1 MNSCCDSAELA
12 VQSGHWVCLMCGCV
26 DAPCLADNYIGTSLP
41 FQPHSIEL
49 GGGSKYS
56 RQKRIHQWTSG
67 LVMRNG
73 GDDTIVQS
81 RAFIAEFE
89 RIRERYNL
97 PASIPQAT
105 WNQWTHLTLE
115 MKAQHCY
122 LKRNTTRTH
131 LKTACFY
138 FAMLQERVAVQKK
151 LVVQMMASIGTRMS
165 LPSLLKAILF
175 VTKVTGWRDNAP
187 MYTAEEWVHRL
198 CSRFEMGFQI
208 ENQVQKIASF
218 ATRHLFPS
226 TEGPG
231 NPVYVA
237 CASLTFFSHH
247 VPNNVIVNKRS
258 VVRATGYSDPKTVR
272 KTLEKMVKS
281 KREILSLL
289 LL

>member
-1 MNSCCDSAELA
+1 MTSCCDSTDLI

-26 DAPCLADNYIGTSLP
+26 DAPCLDTTGTSLP
-41 FQPHSIEL
+41 FRPHSIEL
-49 GGGSKYS
+49 GGGSRYS
-56 RQKRIHQWTSG
+56 RQKKIHQWTSG
-67 LVMRNG
+67 LAMRSE
-73 GDDTIVQS
+73 GDGTIVQRS
-81 RAFIAEFE
+81 VTQEAVIAEFE

-97 PASIPQAT
+97 PASIPQVT
-105 WNQWTHLTLE
+105 WSQWNHLTLE

-122 LKRNTTRTH
+122 LKRNTTRMH

-151 LVVQMMASIGTRMS
+151 LVVQMMASVGTRIP
-165 LPSLLKAILF
+165 LPSLLKAILL

-208 ENQVQKIASF
+208 ESQVQKIADF
-218 ATRHLFPS
+218 ATRHIFPS
-226 TEGPG
+226 SEGPG

-237 CASLTFFSHH
+237 CVSLTFFSHH

-258 VVRATGYSDPKTVR
+258 VVRATGYSDPK
-272 KTLEKMVKS
+272 LMVKH

-289 LL
+289 